1 MTELDKSSTSL
12 HVIQI
17 VQVYLAYLTVQVI
30 LITAIREWER
40 NRQTIFGAARKEA
53 GRVEN
58 RVRGL
63 SMPKKALWD
72 GRLTSRTPPREDR
85 SPR

>member
-1 MTELDKSSTSL
+1 MAELDELSTSL

-17 VQVYLAYLTVQVI
+17 VQVYIAYLTVEII

-58 RVRGL
+58 RVGAKKGFVGWAPHLSNSSTRG
-63 SMPKKALWD
+63 S
-72 GRLTSRTPPREDR
+72 
-85 SPR
+85 